1 MVRLC
6 RGAFTRCSIQVLD
19 THAKNNIERAWKE
32 GYRTING
39 VSKPALSWEA
49 NKAQSMYLFK
59 RKFKGEF
66 SMAQVYPCQEGSSKA
81 EIFHLTHESREDRV
95 AENGR

>member
-1 MVRLC
+1 MLHP
-6 RGAFTRCSIQVLD
+6 GLSA
-19 THAKNNIERAWKE
+19 HAKNYIERAWKE
-32 GYRTING
+32 GYGTITR

-66 SMAQVYPCQEGSSKA
+66 SVAQLYPCQEGSSRA
-81 EIFHLTHESREDRV
+81 EIFHLAHEGREDGVVDEEIRQACSCEATV
-95 AENGR
+95 Q